1 MRQAMRLTSHP
12 AGRFVGYVQVKV
24 ASRVYSL
31 PVEAA
36 PLKREQRDEDSAL
49 KPGFFAEDA
58 DRFGILVDSDAPDGE
73 QRATIERASEE
84 AARHI
89 SRRLLN

>member
-1 MRQAMRLTSHP
+1 MRVTGSSES
-12 AGRFVGYVQVKV
+12 RFLGYVQVKV
-24 ASRVYSL
+24 ASRVFTL

-36 PLKREQRDEDSAL
+36 PLAREAGSGRQE
-49 KPGFFAEDA
+49 GFFFEGT
-58 DRFGILVDSDAPDGE
+58 DRFGILVDSDATDAAQKE
-73 QRATIERASEE
+73 TIERASAD